1 MRKQLNTKIILILFL
16 IAGCNFLVL
25 NNSLYSKEVDS
36 DSSRAPGHS
45 SILLPEPLVSEK
57 RYNRTFRDVV
67 NTFKYYHYNSQ
78 KVDDALSEAVFDQY
92 ISALDTRKTT
102 FLSSDIEEL
111 SSFRYSID
119 DALQDG
125 DSSFLFTIFN
135 TYRERASERISF
147 MIHQVQ
153 TGVTTIDFNKKES
166 IEKDR
171 KESTWPKDKNEQT
184 HLWEKYF
191 KYDVLNLMLAEKK
204 SDEIE
209 KNLENKYRNQL
220 KRLVQLDNE
229 DAFSIFMNA
238 LSHCYDPHTGY
249 LSPRST
255 KNFNIMMSLSLE
267 GIGAVLQREDEYT
280 KVVRLIPAGPAHK
293 SKLLSPG
300 DFIVGVGQQDSGE
313 IVDVVGWRLDD
324 VVELIRGVRRCCC
337 QNLQFPETR
346 SPCYR
351 AFIGLF
357 HTFIRRSRTFRI

>member
-1 MRKQLNTKIILILFL
+1 
-16 IAGCNFLVL
+16 
-25 NNSLYSKEVDS
+25 
-36 DSSRAPGHS
+36 
-45 SILLPEPLVSEK
+45 
-57 RYNRTFRDVV
+57 
-67 NTFKYYHYNSQ
+67 
-78 KVDDALSEAVFDQY
+78 LSEAVFDQY

-153 TGVTTIDFNKKES
+153 TGVTAIDFNKKES

-255 KNFNIMMSLSLE
+255 KNFNIMMRRERERERE
-267 GIGAVLQREDEYT
+267 GG
-280 KVVRLIPAGPAHK
+280 
-293 SKLLSPG
+293 S
-300 DFIVGVGQQDSGE
+300 
-313 IVDVVGWRLDD
+313 
-324 VVELIRGVRRCCC
+324 
-337 QNLQFPETR
+337 
-346 SPCYR
+346 
-351 AFIGLF
+351 
-357 HTFIRRSRTFRI
+357 